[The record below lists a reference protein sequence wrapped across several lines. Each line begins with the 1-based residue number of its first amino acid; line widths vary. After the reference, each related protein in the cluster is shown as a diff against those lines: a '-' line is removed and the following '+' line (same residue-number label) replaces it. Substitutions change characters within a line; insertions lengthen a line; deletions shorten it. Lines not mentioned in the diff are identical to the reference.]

1 MKKVVLCTNPTKD
14 KKYELTKRVY
24 DMLEGKAEC
33 VVAPILDSTGRK
45 VPHGMKTQP
54 IEQALKGADLM
65 ISFGG
70 DGTILKTA
78 RLAAENDV
86 PILSI
91 NLGRLGFLTE
101 LEDAD
106 EEYILRA
113 LKGDYKCDSR
123 MMLDVVLSRGGEAI
137 YSDCALN
144 DAVISN
150 GREARGVVLKLEGDG
165 VVISEFYGDGVI
177 LSSPTGSTGY
187 SMSAG
192 GPVVEP
198 SARNILITP
207 ICAHSPTARC
217 FVLPEQAEAKVIVG
231 SLTGR
236 QAYLSVDGGKSIKLK
251 EGDAITATASK
262 INTKLVRVR
271 GQSFYDVLN
280 GKFDIQKRWIQ
291 EGQEQK

>member
-1 MKKVVLCTNPTKD
+1 MKKVVICTNPNKD
-14 KKYELTKRVY
+14 KKFELTKRVWA
-24 DMLEGKAEC
+24 MLEGKAEC
-33 VVAPILDSTGRK
+33 VVSPVLDSTGRK
-45 VPHGMKTQP
+45 VPDGMRREP
-54 IEQALKGADLM
+54 LEEALRGADLM
-65 ISFGG
+65 ICLGG

-78 RLAAENDV
+78 KHAAENDV

-106 EEYILRA
+106 EESILRA
-113 LKGDYKCDSR
+113 LNGDYVCDSR
-123 MMLDVVLSRGGEAI
+123 MMLDVVLRRDGEVI

-150 GREARGVVLKLEGDG
+150 GREARGVDLKLEGDG

-177 LSSPTGSTGY
+177 VSSPTGSTGY

-198 SARNILITP
+198 SAHNILITP
-207 ICAHSPTARC
+207 ICAHSLLARC
-217 FVLPEQAEAKVIVG
+217 FVLPEKAEATVIVG
-231 SLTGR
+231 SLTAR

-251 EGDAITATASK
+251 EGDVVTSTASK
-262 INTKLVRVR
+262 RETKLVRVR
-271 GQSFYDVLN
+271 GQSFYDVLK
-280 GKFDIQKRWIQ
+280 GKFDIQKR
-291 EGQEQK
+291 

>member
-1 MKKVVLCTNPTKD
+1 MDRLFPVLGNRKD
-14 KKYELTKRVY
+14 L
-24 DMLEGKAEC
+24 
-33 VVAPILDSTGRK
+33 
-45 VPHGMKTQP
+45 
-54 IEQALKGADLM
+54 
-65 ISFGG
+65 
-70 DGTILKTA
+70 
-78 RLAAENDV
+78 
-86 PILSI
+86 
-91 NLGRLGFLTE
+91 
-101 LEDAD
+101 
-106 EEYILRA
+106 
-113 LKGDYKCDSR
+113 
-123 MMLDVVLSRGGEAI
+123 RGGETI

-217 FVLPEQAEAKVIVG
+217 FVLPERAEAKVIVG

-236 QAYLSVDGGKSIKLK
+236 QAYLSVDGGKSIKLR

-280 GKFDIQKRWIQ
+280 GKFDIQKR
-291 EGQEQK
+291 